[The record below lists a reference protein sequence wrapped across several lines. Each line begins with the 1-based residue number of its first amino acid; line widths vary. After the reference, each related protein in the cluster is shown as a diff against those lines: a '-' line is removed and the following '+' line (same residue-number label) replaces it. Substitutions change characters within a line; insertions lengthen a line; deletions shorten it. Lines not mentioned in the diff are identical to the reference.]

1 MIIMPATIKKRKK
14 IIKKLRFRCKKWMMR
29 ILQRMSLQTLRMSSK
44 DLAILIMTLFRMLKT
59 YIIQILDPD
68 HSLILVRLLM
78 LTRSIDLMVMI
89 KKIKKSSLMT
99 STSKLHV
106 TLLTLNLMQIQLLM
120 TLKSTH

>member
-1 MIIMPATIKKRKK
+1 
-14 IIKKLRFRCKKWMMR
+14 
-29 ILQRMSLQTLRMSSK
+29 LRMSSK

-78 LTRSIDLMVMI
+78 LTRNIDLMEMI